1 MQGQQGAQGFV
12 PTPSMEGLD
21 LPDWNEALKLE
32 QSAGFDCS
40 PVKQP
45 LAQVGQ
51 PSAAGTHKQTA
62 QLLHARAPRLGTLA
76 DGNAPPLMPPRS
88 LSRMAT
94 PSA

>member
-1 MQGQQGAQGFV
+1 
-12 PTPSMEGLD
+12 MEGLD
-21 LPDWNEALKLE
+21 LPDWNEALKME

-51 PSAAGTHKQTA
+51 PGAAGTHTNSPSCCTP
-62 QLLHARAPRLGTLA
+62 LPRLWAPLA
-76 DGNAPPLMPPRS
+76 DGNAPLLVPRRS
-88 LSRMAT
+88 LSKMVT